1 MRLPVLAALAALMH
15 AGCGSTKTVVRTVT
29 TAPPLGA
36 SADEMVY
43 GRVIS
48 AEPAKGGYF
57 VHFDPASWLSGI
69 TANVAFAQSMHQT
82 CAPRACP
89 PVPND
94 YYVVDDGHT
103 RLTYFLPHTTSGTV
117 LTRSLAFP
125 GTVVSADRFVRPSRR
140 ARGAALR
147 AARERCLI
155 RIRNDTIIA
164 SRSNTAPG
172 SVFRLWN
179 FARVWH
185 ASDPALTRT

>member
-1 MRLPVLAALAALMH
+1 MRLLVLAALAALML

-36 SADEMVY
+36 RADQTVY
-43 GRVIS
+43 GHVIS
-48 AEPAKGGYF
+48 AELARGGYF

-82 CAPRACP
+82 CAPRSCP

-103 RLTYFLPHTTSGTV
+103 QLTYFLPHATSGTV

-125 GTVVSADRFVRPSRR
+125 STVVSADRFVRLV
-140 ARGAALR
+140 AQGAQAPLYEPLASGVWMR
-147 AARERCLI
+147 VHD
-155 RIRNDTIIA
+155 DTIT
-164 SRSNTAPG
+164 R
-172 SVFRLWN
+172 
-179 FARVWH
+179 FAQQYR
-185 ASDPALTRT
+185 P